1 MANGRILVVEDD
13 EPTRFGLRSFLASRN
28 YEVVEAATDKEARE
42 KLIDSRPDVALLDH
56 NLPDGNGL
64 DLLRWIKGTD
74 PAISVVV
81 LTAEARLDLAV
92 QSIREGAENFL
103 AKPAELPALA
113 VMIERILDS
122 QRSRKR
128 ELAGQARERRGEVD
142 PFLGESRQI
151 RELEK
156 QARLV
161 LGSESP
167 ILIRGATGTGKS
179 LLAGWIHRNGSRA
192 SEAFVDANCAGFS
205 RELLD
210 SELFGHERGAF
221 TGASSS
227 KQGLLE
233 VAHKGTL
240 FLDEIG
246 DMEPGVQAKLLK
258 VLEEKRFRRVGEVRD
273 RRVDIRLV
281 AATHQDLEELGKAG
295 KFRQDLFFRISTLP
309 LEVPALRDRPGDI
322 PFLARE
328 IVRRLEVEIDRT
340 DAELTDDGIE
350 ALQAHSWPG
359 NIRELKNVL
368 ERALLQLPPGQ
379 RRLGAK
385 SFKFSKAA
393 PGGAEWS
400 SELTLAQV
408 ERLHIERVLEEEKGS
423 IEKAARR
430 LGISRTA
437 LYDKTK
443 KFRSL
448 A

>member
-1 MANGRILVVEDD
+1 MASGRILLIEDD
-13 EPTRFGLRSFLASRN
+13 EATRFGLRSYLASRS
-28 YEVVEAATDKEARE
+28 YEVVEAATDREARE
-42 KLIDSRPDVALLDH
+42 KLIESRPDIAILDH

-64 DLLRWIKGTD
+64 DLLRWIKATE
-74 PAISVVV
+74 PAISVVI

-103 AKPAELPALA
+103 AKPVELQALA
-113 VMIERILDS
+113 VIIERILDS
-122 QRSRKR
+122 QRSRKK
-128 ELAGQARERRGEVD
+128 ELAGHARERRGDVD
-142 PFLGESRQI
+142 PFLGESKQI
-151 RELEK
+151 RELEN

-192 SEAFVDANCAGFS
+192 NEAFVDANCAGFS

-221 TGASSS
+221 TGATSS

-233 VAHKGTL
+233 FAHKGTV

-246 DMEPGVQAKLLK
+246 DMELGVQAKLLK

-281 AATHQDLEELGKAG
+281 AATHQDLEELGQTG
-295 KFRQDLFFRISTLP
+295 KFRRDLFFRISTLP
-309 LEVPALRDRPGDI
+309 LEVPSLRERPEDI
-322 PFLARE
+322 PVLARE
-328 IVRRLEVEIDRT
+328 ILRRLKIEIDRH
-340 DAELTDDGIE
+340 DPELTSDGLE

-379 RRLGAK
+379 NHLGPRY
-385 SFKFSKAA
+385 FRFSK
-393 PGGAEWS
+393 PIQTGTEWS
-400 SELTLAQV
+400 SDLTLQ
-408 ERLHIERVLEEEKGS
+408 ELEQLHIERVLEEEKGS

-430 LGISRTA
+430 LGISRTT
-437 LYDKTK
+437 LYEKSRK
-443 KFRSL
+443 YQSRR
-448 A
+448 